1 MNRGSQTLCKNFLP
15 LIAVFIFAPC
25 FMLFATARIDRI
37 DLFDKSDN
45 HLLFVTFDYDSSGKN
60 TGRSIFAS
68 DSTFLR
74 HTSFQTNAA
83 GDIVRETSLDFD
95 SNTAYYT
102 TLSASAGKTTFSVFD
117 QFGLDQ
123 LGGAVSYSATGQTA
137 FDLSQNSA
145 VLNRIAYDTAAD
157 GGVTRI
163 NVLDKTGSLLYY
175 AAVASASA
183 VVQGAAAHVPMR
195 PGITLTNSGQCL
207 VVFEVLKPSTV
218 SLEMFTVSGRNA
230 GRLFCRQFAAGTYS
244 LRARPDAGVAIRPAT
259 GIYLFR
265 LSINGATAAVTRGM
279 VERRQGALR

>member
-1 MNRGSQTLCKNFLP
+1 MISSLRSFINNNLLC
-15 LIAVFIFAPC
+15 IVFVPSL
-25 FMLFATARIDRI
+25 LFAAPRIDRI
-37 DLFDKSDN
+37 DLYDNADN
-45 HLLFVTFDYDSSGKN
+45 HLLFVTFDYDVSGKN

-74 HTSFQTNAA
+74 HTSFQTNTA

-123 LGGAVSYSATGQTA
+123 LGGPVSYTAAGQAA

-145 VLNRIAYDTAAD
+145 LLNRITYDTASD
-157 GGVTRI
+157 GSVTRI
-163 NVLDKTGSLLYY
+163 NVLDKTGSVLYY
-175 AAVASASA
+175 AVVANAAGIFPGAVA
-183 VVQGAAAHVPMR
+183 QVPVH
-195 PGITLTNSGQCL
+195 PGITLTKSGQCL
-207 VVFEVLKPSTV
+207 VVFQLSKRSMV
-218 SLEMFTVSGRNA
+218 SLEMFTVSGKNA
-230 GRLFCRQFAAGTYS
+230 GKLFCRQFAAGTYS
-244 LRARPDAGVAIRPAT
+244 FHTRPGAGGASRPAA

-279 VERRQGALR
+279 IERRQGVLR